1 MTDKDTIM
9 VEDKEYDVA
18 ELTQEQQVC
27 VAHLRNLN
35 AKAANLRMDLDQ
47 IQAAYNVF
55 SNTLTSSL
63 LENVDADVEVD
74 GNA

>member
-1 MTDKDTIM
+1 MSDKDMIT

-18 ELTQEQQVC
+18 EMTAEQQMY

-47 IQAAYNVF
+47 LQAAYNAF
-55 SNTLTSSL
+55 SNTLTASL
-63 LENVDADVEVD
+63 QEEDTDEVTTQ
-74 GNA
+74 

>member
-1 MTDKDTIM
+1 MTNKDTIM

-18 ELTQEQQVC
+18 EMTAEQQMC

-47 IQAAYNVF
+47 IQAAYNVY

-63 LENVDADVEVD
+63 LEKADAEVEVE
-74 GNA
+74 NNE

>member
-1 MTDKDTIM
+1 MSDKDMIT

-18 ELTQEQQVC
+18 EMTAEQQMC

-47 IQAAYNVF
+47 LQAAYNAF
-55 SNTLTSSL
+55 SNTLTASL
-63 LENVDADVEVD
+63 QEEDTDEVTTQ
-74 GNA
+74 

>member
-1 MTDKDTIM
+1 MSDKDMIT

-18 ELTQEQQVC
+18 EMTAEQQMY

-47 IQAAYNVF
+47 LQAAYNAF
-55 SNTLTSSL
+55 SNTLTASL
-63 LENVDADVEVD
+63 QEDDTDEVTTQ
-74 GNA
+74 

>member
-1 MTDKDTIM
+1 MDNKDMIT

-18 ELTQEQQVC
+18 EMTAEQQMY

-47 IQAAYNVF
+47 LQAAYNAF
-55 SNTLTSSL
+55 SNTLTASL
-63 LENVDADVEVD
+63 QEEDTDEVTTQ
-74 GNA
+74 

>member
-18 ELTQEQQVC
+18 ELTEEQKTC
-27 VAHLRNLN
+27 VMHLRNLN
-35 AKAANLRMDLDQ
+35 AKAANLRIDLDQ

-63 LENVDADVEVD
+63 LESVDADVEVD

>member
-1 MTDKDTIM
+1 MSDKDMIT

-18 ELTQEQQVC
+18 ELTAEQQMC

-47 IQAAYNVF
+47 IQAAYNAF
-55 SNTLTSSL
+55 SNTLTASL
-63 LENVDADVEVD
+63 QEEDADEVTTQ
-74 GNA
+74 

>member
-1 MTDKDTIM
+1 MDNKDMIT

-18 ELTQEQQVC
+18 EMTAEQQMC

-47 IQAAYNVF
+47 LQAAYNAF
-55 SNTLTSSL
+55 SNTLTASL
-63 LENVDADVEVD
+63 QEEDTDEVTTQ
-74 GNA
+74 

>member
-1 MTDKDTIM
+1 MSDKDMIT

-18 ELTQEQQVC
+18 EMTAEQQMY

-47 IQAAYNVF
+47 LQAAYNAF
-55 SNTLTSSL
+55 SNTLTTSL
-63 LENVDADVEVD
+63 QEGDTEEVTTQ
-74 GNA
+74 

>member
-1 MTDKDTIM
+1 MSDKDMIT

-18 ELTQEQQVC
+18 EMTADQQMC

-47 IQAAYNVF
+47 LQAAYNAF
-55 SNTLTSSL
+55 SNTLTASL
-63 LENVDADVEVD
+63 QEEDADEVTTQ
-74 GNA
+74 

>member
-1 MTDKDTIM
+1 MTNKDTIM

-18 ELTQEQQVC
+18 EMTAEQQMY

-47 IQAAYNVF
+47 IQAAYNVY

-63 LENVDADVEVD
+63 LEKADAEVEVE
-74 GNA
+74 NNE

>member
-1 MTDKDTIM
+1 MSDKDMIT

-18 ELTQEQQVC
+18 EMTADQQMC

-47 IQAAYNVF
+47 LQAAYNAF
-55 SNTLTSSL
+55 SNTLTASL
-63 LENVDADVEVD
+63 QEEDTDEVTTQ
-74 GNA
+74 

>member
-1 MTDKDTIM
+1 MTDKDMIT

-18 ELTQEQQVC
+18 EMTAEQQMY

-47 IQAAYNVF
+47 LQAAYNAF
-55 SNTLTSSL
+55 SNTLTASL
-63 LENVDADVEVD
+63 QEGDTEEVTTQ
-74 GNA
+74 